1 MKYIR
6 TKNKWL
12 DDFEG
17 SEIVKEVY
25 QIYDVKKGD
34 DMNLWAFTFEGFPYC
49 ITEEMIIKQADTIE
63 ELCDEF
69 RGIWINYWESMRE
82 DAHEEYHYDKERD
95 VFYDDF
101 EELTHEEAIEKFDI
115 FYGAIWTDK
124 GLIYVA
130 KMNESGCLEL
140 L

>member
-6 TKNKWL
+6 MKNKWT

-17 SEIVKEVY
+17 SEIIREVY
-25 QIYDVKKGD
+25 QVHSLTKGD

-49 ITEEMIIKQADTIE
+49 ITEENILKQADTIE
-63 ELCDEF
+63 ELCDAF
-69 RGIWINYWESMRE
+69 
-82 DAHEEYHYDKERD
+82 
-95 VFYDDF
+95 VF
-101 EELTHEEAIEKFDI
+101 EETYPSGLKRHIITEDVCVGTQF
-115 FYGAIWTDK
+115 GAIWTDK

-130 KMNESGCLEL
+130 KMNDKGELEL

>member
-49 ITEEMIIKQADTIE
+49 ITEEMIIDQADTIE
-63 ELCDEF
+63 ELCDGFVIIDEDNEPNIKQG
-69 RGIWINYWESMRE
+69 RDIDHCRRIWAIN
-82 DAHEEYHYDKERD
+82 KC
-95 VFYDDF
+95 
-101 EELTHEEAIEKFDI
+101 LI
-115 FYGAIWTDK
+115 YGAIWTDK

-130 KMNESGCLEL
+130 KMNDKGELEL
-140 L
+140 LWQAKKKLIDM